1 MEHYD
6 DYLMHYGI
14 KGMKWGIRRTPA
26 QLGHTVAKGVNV
38 VKTYM
43 NNTIKVY
50 KKRSSLRKAQQARKD
65 KSKLVAKEKKL
76 NTKVAKTQKKYEL
89 VQKKEQMEATK
100 VYNKQLKAAIFKMNH
115 PHLTKIIDK
124 RQTNKIAKNEAKA
137 ARNEVKAVRAAEVKD
152 ALRRAAIQGVS
163 NAVSNQIATG
173 VNACVKTHFTKI
185 ANDPAVSEGK
195 KTFAK
200 FMGADI
206 NKAES
211 NSRHINKPIYE
222 MSDKELSRFNARYKA
237 EKTAYDNMQE
247 ATGHKSSSTKLRK

>member
-26 QLGHTVAKGVNV
+26 QLGHTVARGVNV

-50 KKRSSLRKAQQARKD
+50 KKRSSLRKAQQARKV
-65 KSKLVAKEKKL
+65 KSKQVAKEKKL
-76 NTKVAKTQKKYEL
+76 NAKVAKTQKKYEAA
-89 VQKKEQMEATK
+89 QKKEQMEATK
-100 VYNKQLKAAIFKMNH
+100 VYNKQLKAATFKMNH

-124 RQTNKIAKNEAKA
+124 RQTNKIAKNEA
-137 ARNEVKAVRAAEVKD
+137 KAVRAAEVKD

-185 ANDPAVSEGK
+185 ANDPAISEGK

-206 NKAES
+206 DKPEN
-211 NSRHINKPIYE
+211 NSRNINKPIYE
-222 MSDKELSRFNARYKA
+222 MSDKELTRFNARYKA
-237 EKTAYDNMQE
+237 EKTAYANMQD
-247 ATGHKSSSTKLRK
+247 ATGHKSSSMKLRK